1 MKFSAQSRELVPEL
15 PRFPT
20 EGRHTASD
28 AAFRVTTGERVEVL
42 RGRRELE
49 PHVRDLERLAVACNA
64 PATARAVWVMAS
76 LEAAPDAASWAV
88 VVRDATDAM
97 CAAVVLLDL
106 RAGAIDLVTLAGT
119 AVGQRGALLA
129 QDLDHAELL
138 GRAVGNVL
146 LARGRHPY
154 VDLGMLPADD
164 RCVEA
169 FALGLPGA
177 RVQPDAAIP
186 VINTDRHDDVA
197 ELLSHNMKRQM
208 RKATNRIETDGL
220 TLSVALTRDPHV
232 IMNQLHDLADHH
244 RGRDH
249 AHGRA
254 SHLDDIPG
262 RLMWESRVRGLAQA
276 GLLEMATL
284 MLDGQLAAYTFG
296 IVDTPVYRL
305 LEGRFVSEW
314 SRYSPGRLLEASV
327 VQRVIDDPDLHQLDW
342 MSAVADEKLL
352 ATNDADPVVTIRVV
366 GG

>member
-1 MKFSAQSRELVPEL
+1 MKSSAQSRELVPEL
-15 PRFPT
+15 PRFPSDST
-20 EGRHTASD
+20 RAATD
-28 AAFRVTTGERVEVL
+28 AAFRVTTGERIEVL

-49 PHVRDLERLAVACNA
+49 PQVRDLERLARRCNA
-64 PATARAVWVMAS
+64 PVTARTVWVMAS

-88 VVRDATDAM
+88 VIRDADDAL

-129 QDLDHAELL
+129 RDLDHAELL

-154 VDLGMLPADD
+154 VDLGMLPANDP
-164 RCVEA
+164 CVEA

-186 VINTDRHDDVA
+186 VINTDGHEDVA

-208 RKATNRIETDGL
+208 RKASNRIETDGL
-220 TLSVALTRDPHV
+220 KLSVALTRDAHA
-232 IMNQLHDLADHH
+232 ILSQLHDLADHH

-262 RLMWESRVRGLAQA
+262 RLMWESRLRGLAQD

-296 IVDTPVYRL
+296 IVDTPSYRL

-314 SRYSPGRLLEASV
+314 SRYSPGRLLEAAV

-352 ATNDADPVVTIRVV
+352 AANNADPVVAIRVV